1 MNPNS
6 KLWYLQ
12 KIDLLND
19 LSEEELKELDTKT
32 TMKTAE
38 RDSYIYFPNEPSKV
52 VFFLKE
58 GRVKIGSYSDDG
70 KEVIKTILYPG
81 EMFGELGLA
90 GYENRKDWAK
100 AMDDKVR
107 FCTLSVEDAL
117 DIMRHNPDFNIKV
130 TKQIGD
136 RLVKLERK
144 LESLVFK
151 DSRTR
156 IIEFIRDLGLE
167 RGRKV
172 GFETL
177 IEHSL
182 THQDMANLTATS
194 RQTVTTIL
202 NELKA
207 ANMIN
212 FDRKSILIRDID
224 KLK

>member
-12 KIDLLND
+12 KNSL
-19 LSEEELKELDTKT
+19 LKELSEGELEEMEAKAV
-32 TMKTAE
+32 MKTAE
-38 RDSYIYFPNEPSKV
+38 KDSYIYFPNEPSKV
-52 VFFLKE
+52 IFFLKE
-58 GRVKIGSYSDDG
+58 GRVKIGSYSNDG
-70 KEVIKTILYPG
+70 REIIKTILYPG
-81 EMFGELGLA
+81 EMFGELGLV
-90 GYENRKDWAK
+90 GVEKRNDWAK
-100 AMDDKVR
+100 AMDDNVR

-117 DIMRHNPDFNIKV
+117 EIMRHNPEFNIKV

-144 LESLVFK
+144 MESLIFK

-156 IIEFIRDLGLE
+156 IVDFIRDLGRE
-167 RGRKV
+167 KGRKI

-177 IEHSL
+177 IEHNL
-182 THQDMANLTATS
+182 THQDIANLTATS
-194 RQTVTTIL
+194 RQTVTTVL

-207 ANMIN
+207 ANQIN

>member
-6 KLWYLQ
+6 KLWYLE

-19 LSEEELKELDTKT
+19 LTEEELKELDTKT

-100 AMDDKVR
+100 ALDDNVR

-117 DIMRHNPDFNIKV
+117 AIMRSNPDFNIKV

-144 LESLVFK
+144 LESLIFK

-156 IIEFIRDLGLE
+156 IIDFIRDLGTE
-167 RGRKV
+167 RGRRV

-177 IEHSL
+177 IEHNL

-207 ANMIN
+207 DNLIN
-212 FDRKSILIRDID
+212 FDRKSILIRDLD
-224 KLK
+224 KLE

>member
-6 KLWYLQ
+6 KLWYLE
-12 KIDLLND
+12 KISLLDD
-19 LSEEELKELDTKT
+19 LSEGELKEMEEKT

-38 RDSYIYFPNEPSKV
+38 KDSYIYFPHEPSKV

-58 GRVKIGSYSDDG
+58 GRVKIGTYSEDG

-90 GYENRKDWAK
+90 GYETRNDWAK
-100 AMDDKVR
+100 AMDDNVR

-144 LESLVFK
+144 LEALVFK

-156 IIEFIRDLGLE
+156 IIEFIRDLGKE

-207 ANMIN
+207 NNLIN

-224 KLK
+224 KLE